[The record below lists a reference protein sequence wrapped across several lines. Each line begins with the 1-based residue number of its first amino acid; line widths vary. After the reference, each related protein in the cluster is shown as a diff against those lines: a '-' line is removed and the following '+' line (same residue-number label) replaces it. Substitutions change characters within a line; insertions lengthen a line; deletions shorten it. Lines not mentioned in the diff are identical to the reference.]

1 MCPKYKPNPMRALNL
16 LFFFALNFL
25 LLSCST
31 DDYQAVEVEEIND
44 DNTDP
49 GTTTSGAYL
58 SFLNIDLQN
67 LENYFAIDYPDYYGP
82 FLNQTNVPN
91 NNATTNAGATLGRVL
106 FFDKNLSVNNT
117 ISCAS
122 CHLQSNAFDD
132 PNQFSTGFEGGQ
144 TTAHAMRLLNLQFYA
159 ANEFFWDRRAPSLE
173 AQSTQP
179 IQDGTEMGFDAAHGG
194 FQALITKM
202 DGLAYYPEL
211 FEFVFGTSAIT
222 ETRVQNAL
230 AQYMRAMVSTNSKFD
245 TGYAQV
251 YDPQVPNGNLTL
263 DFPNF
268 TAQENLGK
276 RLFINPPNQGGVGC
290 ASCHQAPTFALAIN
304 SRSNG
309 LDAGETTIFKSPSLK
324 SVSLSNHFMHDGR
337 FNTLAEVIEHY
348 NSGIQAGP
356 ALDNRL
362 RPNGTPLRLNL
373 TQEEKDALV
382 AFLTTLV
389 DTQMVADN
397 RFSDPFIN

>member
-1 MCPKYKPNPMRALNL
+1 MRAS
-16 LFFFALNFL
+16 L
-25 LLSCST
+25 LLLVCTVSILITSCSS
-31 DDYQAVEVEEIND
+31 DDYQAIEVEETN
-44 DNTDP
+44 NETEP
-49 GTTTSGAYL
+49 GTTATGAYL
-58 SFLNIDLQN
+58 SFLNIDLEN
-67 LENYFAIDYPDYYGP
+67 LDNYSAIDYPVYYDP
-82 FLNQTNVPN
+82 LLNQTNVPN
-91 NNATTNAGATLGRVL
+91 NNPTTNAGATLGRVL
-106 FFDKNLSVNNT
+106 FFDKSLSVNNT

-132 PNQFSTGFEGGQ
+132 PNQFSTGFEGGL
-144 TTAHAMRLLNLQFYA
+144 TSVHAMRLLNMQFYA

-179 IQDGTEMGFDAAHGG
+179 IQNSIEMGFDAAHGG
-194 FQALITKM
+194 FEALISKM

-211 FEFVFGTSAIT
+211 FEFVFGTSDIT

-230 AQYMRAMVSTNSKFD
+230 AQYMRSMVSTTSRFD
-245 TGYAQV
+245 TGYTMV
-251 YDPQVPNGNLTL
+251 YDPQIPNGNITL

-276 RLFINPPNQGGVGC
+276 QLFLNPPNQGGIGC
-290 ASCHQAPTFALAIN
+290 ASCHQPPTFALAIN

-324 SVSLSNHFMHDGR
+324 SVILSNHFMHDGR
-337 FNTLAEVIEHY
+337 FSSLEEVIEHY

-362 RPNGTPLRLNL
+362 RPGGTPLQLNL

-382 AFLTTLV
+382 AFLGTLT
-389 DTQMVADN
+389 DTQITVDAKY
-397 RFSDPFIN
+397 SDPFIN